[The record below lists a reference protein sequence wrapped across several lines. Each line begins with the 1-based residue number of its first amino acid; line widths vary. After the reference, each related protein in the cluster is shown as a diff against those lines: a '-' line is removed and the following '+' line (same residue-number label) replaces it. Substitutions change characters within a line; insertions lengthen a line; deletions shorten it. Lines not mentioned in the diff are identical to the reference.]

1 MNILS
6 TDYVCVVALGGRETL
21 AVLGMLGGGGHWNF
35 KETPVQGTPR
45 LEPRNL
51 FEKRISRDKARLK
64 AYNQILNQIH
74 TRIYHTSQILGNQN
88 YLTYTV
94 PPFVLGLPS
103 LDLEDCIVYVV
114 HMLREAGFVVR
125 YTYPNLLYIS
135 WKHYEAEYNRQQNP
149 IVQAMNSKK
158 NAESTSRKGAGGKRG
173 AGDSVQTV
181 TFSPSTSFYP
191 SAPSTSFYPSAAQV
205 PPLQT
210 IGSNQ
215 APARSVADYRAPDAL
230 IQSMSRPPLHT
241 AGPPVPAKAG
251 NVVADLWRL

>member
-1 MNILS
+1 
-6 TDYVCVVALGGRETL
+6 VVALGGTETPP
-21 AVLGMLGGGGHWNF
+21 VLGMLGGGGHWNF

-173 AGDSVQTV
+173 AGDSAQTV
-181 TFSPSTSFYP
+181 TFSPTMSFYP
-191 SAPSTSFYPSAAQV
+191 SGPSPSV
-205 PPLQT
+205 PLQT

-230 IQSMSRPPLHT
+230 IQSMSRPPLQT

>member
-1 MNILS
+1 
-6 TDYVCVVALGGRETL
+6 
-21 AVLGMLGGGGHWNF
+21 MLGGGGHWNF
-35 KETPVQGTPR
+35 KDTPVDGTPR

-51 FEKRISRDKARLK
+51 FEKRIHRDKAKLR

-74 TRIYHTSQILGNQN
+74 TRIYHTSQILGNQSF
-88 YLTYTV
+88 LTYTV

-173 AGDSVQTV
+173 AGDSAQTV
-181 TFSPSTSFYP
+181 TFSPG
-191 SAPSTSFYPSAAQV
+191 V
-205 PPLQT
+205 PLQT

-215 APARSVADYRAPDAL
+215 APARSVADYRPPDAL
-230 IQSMSRPPLHT
+230 IQSMSRAPLQT
-241 AGPPVPAKAG
+241 AGPPVPTKTV
-251 NVVADLWRL
+251 NVVADLWKF

>member
-173 AGDSVQTV
+173 AGDSTQTV

-241 AGPPVPAKAG
+241 AGPPIPAKAG

>member
-1 MNILS
+1 MSILS
-6 TDYVCVVALGGRETL
+6 TESLCVVALGGREKL

-74 TRIYHTSQILGNQN
+74 TRIYHTSQILGNQS

-181 TFSPSTSFYP
+181 TFSPTTSFYP
-191 SAPSTSFYPSAAQV
+191 SASPMPM
-205 PPLQT
+205 PLQT

-230 IQSMSRPPLHT
+230 IQSMSRPPLQT

>member
-241 AGPPVPAKAG
+241 AGPPIPAKAG

>member
-1 MNILS
+1 M
-6 TDYVCVVALGGRETL
+6 
-21 AVLGMLGGGGHWNF
+21 
-35 KETPVQGTPR
+35 
-45 LEPRNL
+45 EPRNL

-74 TRIYHTSQILGNQN
+74 TRIYHTSQILGNQS

-114 HMLREAGFVVR
+114 HMLRETGFVVR

-149 IVQAMNSKK
+149 IVQAMNTKK

-173 AGDSVQTV
+173 AGDSAQVV
-181 TFSPSTSFYP
+181 TFSP
-191 SAPSTSFYPSAAQV
+191 AM
-205 PPLQT
+205 PLQV
-210 IGSNQ
+210 IGGNQ
-215 APARSVADYRAPDAL
+215 APARSVGDYRPPDAL
-230 IQSMSRPPLHT
+230 LQSMSRPPL
-241 AGPPVPAKAG
+241 PPVGPAMPAAQNSA
-251 NVVADLWRL
+251 NVVADLWRF

>member
-1 MNILS
+1 M
-6 TDYVCVVALGGRETL
+6 
-21 AVLGMLGGGGHWNF
+21 
-35 KETPVQGTPR
+35 
-45 LEPRNL
+45 
-51 FEKRISRDKARLK
+51 
-64 AYNQILNQIH
+64 
-74 TRIYHTSQILGNQN
+74 
-88 YLTYTV
+88 
-94 PPFVLGLPS
+94 GLPS

-173 AGDSVQTV
+173 AGDSAQTV
-181 TFSPSTSFYP
+181 TFSPTTSFYP
-191 SAPSTSFYPSAAQV
+191 SASPMPA
-205 PPLQT
+205 PLQT

-230 IQSMSRPPLHT
+230 IQSMSRPPLQT
-241 AGPPVPAKAG
+241 AGPPVPAKVG

>member
-1 MNILS
+1 
-6 TDYVCVVALGGRETL
+6 VVALGGRETL

-173 AGDSVQTV
+173 AGDSAQTV

-191 SAPSTSFYPSAAQV
+191 SGPSPSV
-205 PPLQT
+205 PLQT

-230 IQSMSRPPLHT
+230 IQSMSRPPLQT
-241 AGPPVPAKAG
+241 AGPPVPAKVG

>member
-1 MNILS
+1 
-6 TDYVCVVALGGRETL
+6 
-21 AVLGMLGGGGHWNF
+21 MLGGGGHWNF

-158 NAESTSRKGAGGKRG
+158 NAESTSKKGAGGKRG
-173 AGDSVQTV
+173 AGDSAQTV
-181 TFSPSTSFYP
+181 TFSPMTSFYP
-191 SAPSTSFYPSAAQV
+191 SAPAA
-205 PPLQT
+205 PAPLQT

-230 IQSMSRPPLHT
+230 IQSMSRPPLQT